1 MKRPPVNFAK
11 VHEYLLSVTPR
22 RDATLSAME
31 RYAAKHGFPII
42 GPLVGRFL
50 FQMATLT
57 KARSIF
63 ELGSGYGYSAYW
75 FSRAMGKK
83 GKIVLTEGNQE
94 NLDRAKSHFAK
105 AGLKSKF
112 SFHCGDAREIITD
125 YRGPF
130 DIVLNDI
137 DKDQYP
143 GTIDLVAPRLR
154 PGGLFIT
161 DNTIWHGAVTYPQPD
176 KLTRAIKEFNRRMYA
191 DKRFFT
197 TILPL
202 RDGITVGLRL

>member
-22 RDATLSAME
+22 RDAVLSSME
-31 RYAAKHGFPII
+31 RRAAKHNFPII

-50 FQMATLT
+50 YQMAILT
-57 KARSIF
+57 QARSIF

-75 FSRAMGKK
+75 FSKAMGKK
-83 GKIVLTEGNQE
+83 GKIILTEGDQS
-94 NLDRAKSHFAK
+94 NLDRASSYFKKAK
-105 AGLKSKF
+105 LESKF
-112 SFHCGDAREIITD
+112 SFHCGDAREIIAD

-130 DIVLNDI
+130 DIILNDI

-143 GTIDLVAPRLR
+143 DTINLVAPRLR
-154 PGGLFIT
+154 LGGLFIT

-176 KLTRAIKEFNRRMYA
+176 KVTRAINEFNRRMYA

-202 RDGITVGLRL
+202 RDGLTVAIRR

>member
-1 MKRPPVNFAK
+1 MKRPPVDFAK
-11 VHEYLLSVTPR
+11 VHEYLLAVTPR
-22 RDATLSAME
+22 RDAVLSAME
-31 RYAAKHGFPII
+31 RRAAQHNFPII

-50 FQMATLT
+50 YQMAILT

-63 ELGSGYGYSAYW
+63 EMGSGYGYSAYW
-75 FSRAMGKK
+75 FSQAMGKK
-83 GKIVLTEGNQE
+83 GKITLTEGDQS
-94 NLDRAKSHFAK
+94 NLDRAAAYFKKAK
-105 AGLKSKF
+105 LQSKF
-112 SFHCGDAREIITD
+112 SFHCGDAREIIAD

-143 GTIDLVAPRLR
+143 GTIELVAPRLR
-154 PGGLFIT
+154 SGGLFIT

-176 KLTRAIKEFNRRMYA
+176 KVTRAIKEFNRRMYA

-202 RDGITVGLRL
+202 RDGLTVAIRR

>member
-11 VHEYLLSVTPR
+11 VHEYLLDVTPR
-22 RDATLSAME
+22 RNPVLAAME
-31 RYAAKHGFPII
+31 RRAVQHGFPII

-50 FQMATLT
+50 YQMAILT
-57 KARSIF
+57 QARSVF
-63 ELGSGYGYSAYW
+63 ELGSGYGYSAFW
-75 FSRAMGKK
+75 FSLAMGKK
-83 GKIVLTEGNQE
+83 GKIILTEGDQS
-94 NLDRAKSHFAK
+94 NLDRAAAYFNK
-105 AGLKSKF
+105 ARLQSKF
-112 SFHCGDAREIITD
+112 SFHCGDARKIITD

-130 DIVLNDI
+130 DIILNDI

-143 GTIDLVAPRLR
+143 DTIELVAPRLR

-176 KLTRAIKEFNRRMYA
+176 KVTRAIKEFNRRMYA

-202 RDGITVGLRL
+202 RDGLTVALRR

>member
-1 MKRPPVNFAK
+1 MKQPPVDFAK
-11 VHEYLLSVTPR
+11 VHHYLLSVTPR
-22 RDATLSAME
+22 RDVVLSSME
-31 RYAAKHGFPII
+31 RYAAKNNFPII

-50 FQMATLT
+50 YQMATLT
-57 KARSIF
+57 KARSVF

-75 FSRAMGKK
+75 FSQAMGKK
-83 GKIVLTEGNQE
+83 GRIILTEGNQA
-94 NLDRAKSHFAK
+94 NLDRASVYFKKAK
-105 AGLKSKF
+105 LQSKF
-112 SFHCGDAREIITD
+112 SFHCGDAREIITG

-143 GTIDLVAPRLR
+143 DTIDLVAPRLR
-154 PGGLFIT
+154 SGGLFIT

-176 KLTRAIKEFNRRMYA
+176 KVTRAIKEFNRRMYT

-202 RDGITVGLRL
+202 RDGLTVAIRR